1 MTLIGIG
8 PFWLYRSIFFLFS
21 HTSKV
26 KQADET
32 LRRIYNRNCKT
43 LSINRAGKHHSGFY
57 PSSCPRNC
65 SLLSSNKLDTHN
77 LIHQSINLGGLF
89 FLHCKMLL
97 SLNLGRS
104 NFCWITKEATFHV
117 VSCSRVNVCGSINIS
132 ANYVAKCWPIL
143 LHFRLG
149 NRSSC
154 CFIYIHP
161 VLRKNGKEHPL
172 ARAYTLFCIFNFDL
186 FVFMLLASPNW
197 KHVQHLYRIGFV
209 ALFGSL
215 GCLAIFF
222 ETSSNTATPRNIKHR
237 QRQSL
242 NDHGFVQYQFLIG
255 CLKMIV
261 RM

>member
-43 LSINRAGKHHSGFY
+43 LSINRAGKHHRGFH
-57 PSSCPRNC
+57 PSSCPRDC

-77 LIHQSINLGGLF
+77 LIYQSINLGGFF
-89 FLHCKMLL
+89 FLHLKLFNDSTL
-97 SLNLGRS
+97 AIHF
-104 NFCWITKEATFHV
+104 FCWITKAATFHV
-117 VSCSRVNVCGSINIS
+117 ASCSRVNVCGSINIS

-186 FVFMLLASPNW
+186 FVFMLLASPIGNMFSIYTELVLLLYLGASGAW
-197 KHVQHLYRIGFV
+197 RFFLNQQQHGHASQYQPPTT
-209 ALFGSL
+209 
-215 GCLAIFF
+215 AIF
-222 ETSSNTATPRNIKHR
+222 E
-237 QRQSL
+237 
-242 NDHGFVQYQFLIG
+242 
-255 CLKMIV
+255 
-261 RM
+261 

>member
-1 MTLIGIG
+1 MFKQTGHAEFNISKHQPWWIFLPSFKIIQLLNSGH
-8 PFWLYRSIFFLFS
+8 SFFLLDHKS
-21 HTSKV
+21 SDV
-26 KQADET
+26 P
-32 LRRIYNRNCKT
+32 CC
-43 LSINRAGKHHSGFY
+43 GF
-57 PSSCPRNC
+57 
-65 SLLSSNKLDTHN
+65 
-77 LIHQSINLGGLF
+77 
-89 FLHCKMLL
+89 
-97 SLNLGRS
+97 
-104 NFCWITKEATFHV
+104 
-117 VSCSRVNVCGSINIS
+117 INIS

-215 GCLAIFF
+215 GCLAIF
-222 ETSSNTATPRNIKHR
+222 
-237 QRQSL
+237 L
-242 NDHGFVQYQFLIG
+242 NQQQHGHASQYQPLTTAIFE
-255 CLKMIV
+255 
-261 RM
+261 